1 VYQAQVT
8 EERSSADAR
17 DGEDIRAAAEGDLEA
32 FGRVVERYQ
41 HVALR
46 AAWLVVRD
54 EATAQDVCQEAFLR
68 AHRSLARFRAD
79 APFRP
84 WLLTI
89 VTNVARN
96 TVRAE
101 SRRGGMWSRLT
112 RTVRLVQS
120 GPERAVE
127 RAEGRDAL
135 LEAIALLPG
144 EDQDVIHLRYFLELP
159 EAEVGDALGIPT
171 GTAKSRL
178 NRARRHLREVIAA
191 HYPDLVPA
199 ALAVEDVDV

>member
-1 VYQAQVT
+1 MYHSQVT
-8 EERSSADAR
+8 GERPSADAR
-17 DGEDIRAAAEGDLEA
+17 DGEDIRAALEGDLEA
-32 FGRVVERYQ
+32 YGRIVERYQ

-68 AHRSLARFRAD
+68 AHRHLARFRLD
-79 APFRP
+79 AAFRP
-84 WLLTI
+84 WLLAI

-101 SRRGGMWSRLT
+101 GRRGGMWSRFA
-112 RTVRLVQS
+112 RTVRLQQS
-120 GPERAVE
+120 GPERALE

-135 LEAIALLPG
+135 LEAIASLPR
-144 EDQDVIHLRYFLELP
+144 EDQEVIHLRYFLELP
-159 EAEVGDALGIPT
+159 EAEVAAVVGIPT

-178 NRARRHLREVIAA
+178 NRARRHLREVIEAR
-191 HYPDLVPA
+191 YPDLAPGV
-199 ALAVEDVDV
+199 LATEDIDA